1 HEPVWSHVQLNRVVY
16 HSPKP
21 ERDVEATVVAT
32 ENNRKVGT
40 ETRLG
45 FCGWGLG
52 VVLVAEN
59 LAWLVSAL
67 VAGDLVWLGVVQ
79 VAEDLAWLVSG
90 TWRGLCQRRWLG
102 TWRGLCWVAG
112 AVA

>member
-1 HEPVWSHVQLNRVVY
+1 
-16 HSPKP
+16 
-21 ERDVEATVVAT
+21 T

-67 VAGDLVWLGVVQ
+67 VAGVLVWLLAGDLAWLGVVL

-90 TWRGLCQRRWLG
+90 TWRGLCQRWWLG